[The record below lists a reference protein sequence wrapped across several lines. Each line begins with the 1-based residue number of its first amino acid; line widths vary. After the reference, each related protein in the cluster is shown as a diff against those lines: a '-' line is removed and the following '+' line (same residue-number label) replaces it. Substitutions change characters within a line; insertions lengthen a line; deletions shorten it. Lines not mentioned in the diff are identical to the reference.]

1 MFTCR
6 DTDNN
11 PQGEYVAASTFM
23 PHPYCNVS
31 GDGKVYI
38 AIIET
43 RPGDNCLFQYKRDTN
58 ITIRGNTARVEGYG
72 MALSPPP
79 FFRGNASYL

>member
-31 GDGKVYI
+31 GDGKVYMV
-38 AIIET
+38 
-43 RPGDNCLFQYKRDTN
+43 YKKLRNNTTN
-58 ITIRGNTARVEGYG
+58 NMKKPSIYSCSGSCDDFNVNE
-72 MALSPPP
+72 
-79 FFRGNASYL
+79 NH